1 MRTKEPRSHA
11 IERRDRRCGSMR
23 VLHFTTEVSMPIEVD
38 DCKVPI
44 VVVLGVGSNGSGGG
58 R

>member
-1 MRTKEPRSHA
+1 
-11 IERRDRRCGSMR
+11 MR

-44 VVVLGVGSNGSGGG
+44 VVLLGVAG
-58 R
+58 RIEVETVAKDRRGHAP